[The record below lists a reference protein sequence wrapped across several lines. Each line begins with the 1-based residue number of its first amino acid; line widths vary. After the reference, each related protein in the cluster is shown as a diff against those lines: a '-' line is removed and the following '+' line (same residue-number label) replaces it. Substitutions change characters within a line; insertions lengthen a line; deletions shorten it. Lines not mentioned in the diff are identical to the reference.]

1 MRKLT
6 EFVMPIKVFAAM
18 IFFGLIGLYV
28 MSGMLYILITGEAIT
43 YAVPF
48 AFIFQSAGISAGI
61 ALLWGLFFSETI
73 ARKSRFFLRYILFA
87 LLMLT
92 TITICFFTFLAV
104 PASWIWPWFLSTAII
119 FIGTTVFLS
128 LNEFYFRKTGERY
141 VEILNTYKR
150 SLPQ

>member
-1 MRKLT
+1 MRRLT

-28 MSGMLYILITGEAIT
+28 MSGILYRIITGEAIV

-48 AFIFQSAGISAGI
+48 LFIFQSAGVSVVI
-61 ALLWGLFFSETI
+61 ALIWGAFFHGSAI
-73 ARKSRFFLRYILFA
+73 RKSRFFLRYLLFT
-87 LLMLT
+87 LLMFT
-92 TITICFFTFLAV
+92 AFVVCFFTFLAV
-104 PASWIWPWFLSTAII
+104 PVEWTWLWFGSTAII
-119 FIGTTVFLS
+119 FTGTTVFLS
-128 LNEFYFRKTGERY
+128 LNELYYKKTGERY

>member
-28 MSGMLYILITGEAIT
+28 ASGILYTFFTGEAIA

-48 AFIFQSAGISAGI
+48 VFIFQSAGISAVV
-61 ALLWGLFFSETI
+61 ALLWGLIFSGSTV
-73 ARKSRFFLRYILFA
+73 RKSRFFLRYILFA
-87 LLMLT
+87 LLLFT
-92 TITICFFTFLAV
+92 ALIICFFTFLAV
-104 PASWIWPWFLSTAII
+104 PISWVWFWFGATFTI
-119 FIGTTVFLS
+119 FLGVTVFLG
-128 LNEFYFRKTGERY
+128 LNELYYKKTGTRY
-141 VEILNTYKR
+141 VEILNTYKK